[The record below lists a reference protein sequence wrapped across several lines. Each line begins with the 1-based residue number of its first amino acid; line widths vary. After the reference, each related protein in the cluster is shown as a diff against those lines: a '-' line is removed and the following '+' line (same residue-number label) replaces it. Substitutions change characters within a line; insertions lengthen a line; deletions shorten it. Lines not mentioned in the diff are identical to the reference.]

1 MTAVEHA
8 AADVVHAQAQVLH
21 SQAELLHVCACD
33 LGTVKVKAA
42 LLTAASAVK

>member
-21 SQAELLHVCACD
+21 AQAELLRACD
-33 LGTVKVKAA
+33 LDTVKVKAA